1 MKYSV
6 SYNIDQS
13 TFELKAD
20 DNAPISFNNHIAV
33 IEYLEKEGLSEPE
46 GDYVYDPV
54 QKRFLFSPVFALD
67 QPA

>member
-13 TFELKAD
+13 VFELRVD
-20 DNAPISFNNHIAV
+20 DNAPISFNNHFALV
-33 IEYLEKEGLSEPE
+33 DYLEKEGLSEPD

-54 QKRFLFSPVFALD
+54 QKRFLFSEQYALD
-67 QPA
+67 